1 MKVVITGATGNV
13 GTSVLALLA
22 SDVRVSEIV
31 GLSRR
36 LPRSAFTKTR
46 FVSADVSRDQLEPSF
61 EGASAVI
68 HLAWRIRSSHSAEE
82 LERTN
87 VEGSRRVFRA
97 AANAGVPVLIHAS
110 SVGAYSRADKTQH
123 HDEAWPT
130 GGIPSSTY
138 SRQKARVE
146 RLLDEFEA
154 QHPGIRTLRF
164 RPALIF
170 KRAAATH
177 IRELFFGS
185 LVPRFAFEPR
195 RLHWMIDHPSF
206 RFQAVHAADVADAF
220 RLGLFSSASGAFN
233 LAADPVLDSELLANT
248 FGARKVK
255 LSPGALRAVV
265 ATAFKLHLEPAEP
278 GWVDLCFQSPLL
290 DCSRA
295 RNVLGWQPQHSAV
308 QALLEL
314 LEGLRDGASFDTP
327 PLSRD
332 GQEPA
337 PPPASSPP
345 SARGAAPT
353 SERRLRKAH
362 FIPPLA
368 GGME

>member
-1 MKVVITGATGNV
+1 MKIVITGATGNV
-13 GTSVLALLA
+13 GTSVLAALA
-22 SDVRVSEIV
+22 ADPRVTELV

-36 LPRSAFTKTR
+36 LPRSAFDKTR
-46 FVSADVSRDQLEPSF
+46 FVNVDIGCDQLEPYF
-61 EGASAVI
+61 QGASAVI
-68 HLAWRIRSSHSAEE
+68 HLAWRIRSPHAPEE

-87 VEGSRRVFRA
+87 VAGSQRVFRA
-97 AANAGVPVLIHAS
+97 VANAGVPALIHAS
-110 SVGAYSRADKTQH
+110 SVGAYSASRKDPPRT
-123 HDEAWPT
+123 EAWPT
-130 GGIPSSTY
+130 AGIPSSIY
-138 SRQKARVE
+138 SQQKAKIERV
-146 RLLDEFEA
+146 LDDFEA
-154 QHPGIRTLRF
+154 QNPEIRTVRM

-170 KRAAATH
+170 KRTAASH
-177 IRELFFGS
+177 IRELFVGS

-195 RLHWMIDHPSF
+195 FLHWMIDHPDF
-206 RFQAVHAADVADAF
+206 RFQAVHAADVAEAY
-220 RLGLFSSASGAFN
+220 RLALFSAARGAFN
-233 LAADPVLDSELLANT
+233 LAADPVLDSNLLAST

-255 LSPGALRAVV
+255 LSPGVLRTLV

-295 RNVLGWQPQHSAV
+295 RAVLGWQPRLSAV

-314 LEGLRDGASFDTP
+314 LEGLREGASFDTP

-332 GQEPA
+332 
-337 PPPASSPP
+337 
-345 SARGAAPT
+345 SAELAAVRPT
-353 SERRLRKAH
+353 SQSGMHSTGPVSERQLRRSH